1 MLKHKKHDSAYSVDI
16 FGSIYMKK
24 NKPNKIKTGIIVMRA
39 VAAGLIT
46 LGAAAAAGAVS
57 ESMSITAYADTTLD
71 WYSITLD
78 TDGNCS
84 WTHNALPAGEAVDKY
99 EVRLSRQNNGSWTTN
114 YKTYTTTENSY
125 SINFTAKG
133 KYYVR
138 IRAKMIGGSYTDWSP
153 ESPTVAITSDDI
165 STDDSPSAGNNY
177 YYYYNSDGSYY
188 AYGPGGSSNYNYYGP
203 AGPGSGSYS
212 NTSVINTVTGT
223 YVSGNANV
231 INGQYNTA
239 NGSGTNQASGWI
251 KAAKGYMY
259 RYSNGTYAKNGWD
272 RIDNYWYYFDA
283 SGYMKTGWLH
293 IDNRWY
299 YALPSGKIATSSWNN
314 INEKWYYFNESGIM
328 QTGYITVD
336 GKMYYTDS
344 SGARVQSAYNP
355 DGHLFDLN
363 GVMIQ

>member
-1 MLKHKKHDSAYSVDI
+1 
-16 FGSIYMKK
+16 MKK

-57 ESMSITAYADTTLD
+57 ESMSITAYADTSVE
-71 WYSITLD
+71 WYSISLD

-84 WTHNALPAGEAVDKY
+84 WSHSSLSAGEAVDKY
-99 EVRLSRQNNGSWTTN
+99 EIRLSRQNNGSWTSN

-125 SINFTAKG
+125 SINFSAKG
-133 KYYVR
+133 RYYIKV
-138 IRAKMIGGSYTDWSP
+138 RAKLIGGGYTDWSP
-153 ESPTVAITSDDI
+153 ESPTVAVTSDDI
-165 STDDSPSAGNNY
+165 STDDSPSVSYNY
-177 YYYYNSDGSYY
+177 YYNNGYT
-188 AYGPGGSSNYNYYGP
+188 YGPGGSSNYNYYGP

-212 NTSVINTVTGT
+212 NTSVINTVTGA
-223 YVSGNANV
+223 YVNGNANIV
-231 INGQYNTA
+231 NTQ
-239 NGSGTNQASGWI
+239 NNTNISTQASGWI
-251 KAAKGYMY
+251 KVDKGYMY

-283 SGYMKTGWLH
+283 NGLMKTGWLQL
-293 IDNRWY
+293 DNKWY
-299 YALPSGKIATSSWNN
+299 YALPSGRMATSSWNN

-328 QTGYITVD
+328 QSGYITVD
-336 GKMYYTDS
+336 GKTYYTDS

-363 GVMIQ
+363 GVMVQ

>member
-1 MLKHKKHDSAYSVDI
+1 
-16 FGSIYMKK
+16 MKK
-24 NKPNKIKTGIIVMRA
+24 NDLKGSISALKKNPDVKKQAITAAALMRITA
-39 VAAGLIT
+39 ATLMAAGVI
-46 LGAAAAAGAVS
+46 VS
-57 ESMSITAYADTTLD
+57 GGKISENTAITAYAATTLD
-71 WYSITLD
+71 WYSVSLD

-99 EVRLSRQNNGSWTTN
+99 EIRLSRQNNGSWTAN

-125 SINFTAKG
+125 SINFSAKG

-138 IRAKMIGGSYTDWSP
+138 IRAKMIGGTYTDWSP
-153 ESPTVAITSDDI
+153 ESSTVAITSDDI
-165 STDDSPSAGNNY
+165 STDDSPSAGNSY

-203 AGPGSGSYS
+203 AGPGAGSYS
-212 NTSVINTVTGT
+212 NTSVINTVTGA

-231 INGQYNTA
+231 GNTQNTA
-239 NGSGTNQASGWI
+239 NGSGANQASGWI
-251 KAAKGYMY
+251 KNANRYMY

-283 SGYMKTGWLH
+283 NGYMKTGWLH

-299 YALPSGKIATSSWNN
+299 YALPSGRIATSSWNN